1 MGILQQQQQHQNRF
15 CIVYHLLTRIYNIFN
30 IYIIT
35 ITIVLATIETIF
47 VYASLDFTLVLLFR
61 FWSAI
66 QAIDNCR
73 IFEHVI
79 FSVVV
84 SLHESIYSYILPV
97 PCLLLYFAIACLPII
112 CLDFLAPI
120 LYILNIILHFVPI

>member
-15 CIVYHLLTRIYNIFN
+15 CIVYHLFTRIYNIFN

-61 FWSAI
+61 F
-66 QAIDNCR
+66 
-73 IFEHVI
+73 
-79 FSVVV
+79 
-84 SLHESIYSYILPV
+84 
-97 PCLLLYFAIACLPII
+97 
-112 CLDFLAPI
+112 
-120 LYILNIILHFVPI
+120 